1 LKENAFYQA
10 INLDRRLSPLQGLTP
25 DYLGTLKLHGNVQE
39 GESAALDEE
48 GLLALAQGDLN
59 TGEGPIDVT
68 EEEKEVRHADV
79 LLYCDARATQRLMIS
94 VISFP
99 LPPSHLVTLTRCTA
113 SAHRP
118 LQPHPPLHLPERP
131 RHQARHR
138 PLRLRRLRREEA
150 AYDPDCQRYDQSRDR
165 HSINWISGEFHH
177 TSTDS
182 PSCREDIL
190 GCVVDCPALLPR
202 LSELGLVNFQDGHHP
217 KSLRQIPLPISTP
230 LRHRSLLPN
239 NFPFLPFRSIVLSF
253 PQPAPTP
260 GLPQP
265 LLLIILQQILEQL
278 QTIESALSK
287 TEARFVGMSLLVI
300 YEGDEEALRQ
310 ALLNQ
315 PPPRMDDE
323 DGSAE
328 DDDDDDDDDDEE
340 DEDSLESGD
349 ELDDDEMGVVTSSSR
364 QRKKTTSSVVVKLI
378 DFAHSR
384 VVDKEGGE
392 QGPDLGVLTGIGT
405 IVELVEGR
413 LGEVILMD
421 SGSRSAGGPA
431 REMA

>member
-1 LKENAFYQA
+1 MIQTAKDTTSLETGIRLTGFQVSFIIPPPILQA
-10 INLDRRLSPLQGLTP
+10 VEKTYWDAWLIALLCSLGCQNWDSSTSKMVITPKAYGKSLSLSQLPSGI
-25 DYLGTLKLHGNVQE
+25 
-39 GESAALDEE
+39 ALF
-48 GLLALAQGDLN
+48 
-59 TGEGPIDVT
+59 
-68 EEEKEVRHADV
+68 
-79 LLYCDARATQRLMIS
+79 
-94 VISFP
+94 FP
-99 LPPSHLVTLTRCTA
+99 TT
-113 SAHRP
+113 
-118 LQPHPPLHLPERP
+118 
-131 RHQARHR
+131 
-138 PLRLRRLRREEA
+138 
-150 AYDPDCQRYDQSRDR
+150 
-165 HSINWISGEFHH
+165 
-177 TSTDS
+177 S
-182 PSCREDIL
+182 PSS
-190 GCVVDCPALLPR
+190 PSAP
-202 LSELGLVNFQDGHHP
+202 SSSP
-217 KSLRQIPLPISTP
+217 S
-230 LRHRSLLPN
+230 
-239 NFPFLPFRSIVLSF
+239 
-253 PQPAPTP
+253 QPAPTP